1 MHRVIR
7 HRLYVALATV
17 LGLLSLAASPVL
29 AAAAEPPDAKTVD
42 AIRNY
47 IRREL
52 TALHVPGAAVV
63 IVHGDEIVYA
73 EGFGRAEPDGTPVT
87 PQTPF
92 LIASVSKPITALA
105 VMQQIEAGHLA
116 LDARVS
122 DYLPW
127 FGANGS
133 GSAAITV
140 RDLLAHTS
148 GWTGGDGQL
157 SRLDEAD
164 DDGALERNV
173 RRLGETAPSHIG
185 HFEGSDANYDVLG
198 LLVATVSGERYEDY
212 VRHHILDSLDMRHTF
227 LTRTAAQQ
235 NGLASG
241 YYPFFGLPIPWE
253 IPFVR
258 AGVPSGFMYAS
269 AEDLG
274 HLLTAELNEGRYRN
288 AQVVT
293 AAGMGTLHEP
303 LLYPQDTAV
312 GWTMG
317 FWASPLWEVGSLVSN
332 GNGTVGYHVPVIFER
347 DGDAPTY
354 ASGLVI
360 TPDEGWGVAVVMNL
374 NDEAVARFHQL
385 QRGIMSIVL
394 GGSPFVTDY
403 VDTSRE
409 AAKYVLPGLVLLQLV
424 GIGWAIRNLRRWR
437 RNPDGA
443 PHGLVGLVRH
453 LGLPLVVDLAIV
465 TAVLGLMVST
475 FGPRVEVLWVLP
487 RWFPDLGF
495 GLLLIVLVGLTWVVA
510 TVMSAAALR
519 QSRQAP
525 L

>member
-1 MHRVIR
+1 M
-7 HRLYVALATV
+7 
-17 LGLLSLAASPVL
+17 SP
-29 AAAAEPPDAKTVD
+29 ADGADPPDAGTLD
-42 AIRNY
+42 AIRTY
-47 IRREL
+47 IKSEL
-52 TALHVPGAAVV
+52 AALHVPGAAVV
-63 IVHGDEIVYA
+63 IVHGDELVFA
-73 EGFGRAEPDGTPVT
+73 EGFGSAQPDGTPVT

-92 LIASVSKPITALA
+92 LIASVAKPITALA
-105 VMQQIEAGHLA
+105 VMQMIEAGHLA
-116 LDARVS
+116 LDGRVR

-133 GSAAITV
+133 GSDRITV

-148 GWTGGDGQL
+148 GLTGGDGQL

-164 DDGALERNV
+164 DDAALERNV

-212 VRHHILDSLDMRHTF
+212 VRHHILDPLDMRHTF

-235 NGLASG
+235 DGLASG
-241 YYPFFGLPIPWE
+241 YYPFFGVPVPWQV
-253 IPFVR
+253 PFVR

-274 HLLTAELNEGRYRN
+274 HFLVAELNDGRYRN

-293 AAGMGTLHEP
+293 GAGMDTLHEP
-303 LLYPQDTAV
+303 LLYPQDTVV

-317 FWASPLWEVGSLVSN
+317 FWVSPLWEVDSLVSN
-332 GNGTVGYHVPVIFER
+332 GHGTITYRVPVIFER

-360 TPDEGWGVAVVMNL
+360 TPVDGWGVAVVMNL
-374 NDEAVARFHQL
+374 NNEAVARFHQL
-385 QRGIMSIVL
+385 QRGIMSMVL
-394 GGSPFVTDY
+394 GGSPFATDY

-409 AAKYVLPGLVLLQLV
+409 AVRYVLPGLVLLQLV
-424 GIGWAIRNLRRWR
+424 GIGWAIRNVRRWR
-437 RNPDGA
+437 RSPEAA
-443 PHGLVGLVRH
+443 PRGRMGVLRYVGV
-453 LGLPLVVDLAIV
+453 PLLVDLAIV
-465 TAVLGLMVST
+465 TAILGLTVST

-495 GLLLIVLVGLTWVVA
+495 SLLLIVLLGLMWAVV
-510 TVMSAAALR
+510 TVASAAALR
-519 QSRQAP
+519 RSRPAP